1 MNSDDQFIKWAT
13 DLQSLAQAG
22 LHYGHDVFDRERY
35 EEIRKIAGEM
45 MAAKTGL
52 PKEQIKTLFLGDE
65 GYQTPKIDTRAAI
78 FKDNKILIEN
88 KNFIYI
94 TKVLNIIL

>member
-52 PKEQIKTLFLGDE
+52 PKE
-65 GYQTPKIDTRAAI
+65 
-78 FKDNKILIEN
+78 
-88 KNFIYI
+88 
-94 TKVLNIIL
+94 

>member
-35 EEIRKIAGEM
+35 EKIRKIAGEM
-45 MAAKTGL
+45 MAARTGL
-52 PKEQIKTLFLGDE
+52 PKEQIKTLFWVM
-65 GYQTPKIDTRAAI
+65 RAI
-78 FKDNKILIEN
+78 KHLRLIREQQ
-88 KNFIYI
+88 F
-94 TKVLNIIL
+94 LRIIKFCLSVKK

>member
-45 MAAKTGL
+45 MAARTGL

-65 GYQTPKIDTRAAI
+65 GYQTPKIDTQQQFSR
-78 FKDNKILIEN
+78 
-88 KNFIYI
+88 
-94 TKVLNIIL
+94 IIKFCLSVKK